1 MEAKEL
7 IIVIPAYEPDGLL
20 VELIDKLNQYFT
32 MHKMIVVDDGSVNK
46 DAFLEIREKENVIL
60 LSHTKNRGKG
70 AALKTALAYIKQEGG
85 NPVVVTADSDG
96 QHSPEDIYRVYQFYK
111 KYNRGIV
118 LGSRKFD
125 VKVPLRSAFGNNA
138 TRFLLR
144 LCNGVKLNDTQ
155 TGLRAF
161 GMDVLPLL
169 LEIPKDRYEFEM
181 TMLVLARRRGIDIH
195 EIAIETIYIND
206 NKASHF
212 RPVRDF
218 LRICNVI
225 LKYTLP
231 VWITL
236 AIYVLSFIYLNVQ
249 FHGIDSVLSYA
260 YISALIGAAIFALCI
275 NICLN
280 GLDILYGNPYLLK
293 NYKKRRYYV
302 GGMFIIM
309 ILFVG
314 LAYLLNL
321 WWNND
326 YLAFAIGS
334 LISLIIVIL
343 QLFFMARKSILHES

>member
-7 IIVIPAYEPDGLL
+7 IIVIPAYEPDSLL

-32 MHKMIVVDDGSVNK
+32 MHKMIVVDDGSK
-46 DAFLEIREKENVIL
+46 DKDVFLDIKEKENVIL
-60 LSHTKNRGKG
+60 LTHNKNRGKG
-70 AALKTALAYIKQEGG
+70 AALKTAFAYIQSLGG
-85 NPVVVTADSDG
+85 SPVVVTADSDG
-96 QHSPEDIYRVYQFYK
+96 QHSPEDICRVYQFYK
-111 KYNRGIV
+111 KYNQGIV

-144 LCNGVKLNDTQ
+144 LCNGIKLNDTQ

-161 GMDVLPLL
+161 GADVLPLL

-181 TMLVLARRRGIDIH
+181 TMLVLARQRGIDIH
-195 EIAIETIYIND
+195 EISIETIYIND

-225 LKYTLP
+225 LKYTIPL
-231 VWITL
+231 WITL
-236 AIYVLSFIYLNVQ
+236 LIYVLAFVYLNVQ

-260 YISALIGAAIFALCI
+260 FFAALIGASIFSLCI

-280 GLDILYGNPYLLK
+280 GLDIIYGNPYLLK
-293 NYKKRRYYV
+293 NYKKRRRYI
-302 GGMFIIM
+302 GGAFIFTALAI
-309 ILFVG
+309 G
-314 LAYLLNL
+314 LAYVFNL
-321 WWNND
+321 WWANE
-326 YLAFAIGS
+326 YLAFSIGTLVS
-334 LISLIIVIL
+334 IILLAL
-343 QLFFMARKSILHES
+343 QVFFMARKSILYES